1 MVFRLSIAGLSV
13 YTRIGVYGW
22 EKALK
27 QKVVVN
33 VSLSYPAKSDI
44 ICYSRLKKRVVAA
57 LEAHGR
63 ELLEDVAKDLVSCI
77 VQEYPAVSECV
88 VELSKPVTSP
98 SMQDRGTS
106 VAVIWR
112 AGDLLGT

>member
-13 YTRIGVYGW
+13 YTRIGVYDW

-27 QKVVVN
+27 QKVLVDVR
-33 VSLSYPAKSDI
+33 LSYPAKSNT
-44 ICYSRLKKRVVAA
+44 ICYSLLKKRVIAA
-57 LEAHGR
+57 LEVHGR
-63 ELLEDVAKDLVSCI
+63 ELLEDVAKDLVGCI
-77 VQEYPAVSECV
+77 VKEHPVVDECI
-88 VELSKPVTSP
+88 VELSKPATS

>member
-13 YTRIGVYGW
+13 YTRIGVYDW

-27 QKVVVN
+27 QKVLVD
-33 VSLSYPAKSDI
+33 VSLSYSAKSDI
-44 ICYSRLKKRVVAA
+44 ICYSRLKKLVAGA

-63 ELLEDVAKDLVSCI
+63 ELLEDAAKDLIGCI
-77 VQEYPAVSECV
+77 VREYPVVSECI
-88 VELSKPVTSP
+88 VELSKPATS